1 MELAPGAIILMVGD
15 YVKIGQVSQKYNVS
29 SDTLRYYEK
38 IGLIGPVRKNK
49 SNVRNYDEE
58 VLKQIEFVMCMRQA
72 NVSIEALI
80 RYMKLYKKGDETL
93 AERRKILQDELKNV
107 NNQIKEL
114 KKAQSKLIYKIKL
127 YDADLLEKSLGRES

>member
-1 MELAPGAIILMVGD
+1 MVGD

-29 SDTLRYYEK
+29 ADTLRYYEK

-107 NNQIKEL
+107 NN
-114 KKAQSKLIYKIKL
+114 
-127 YDADLLEKSLGRES
+127 DVNPV

>member
-1 MELAPGAIILMVGD
+1 MLMVGD
-15 YVKIGQVSQKYNVS
+15 YVKIGQVSKKYNVS
-29 SDTLRYYEK
+29 TDTLRYYEK

-93 AERRKILQDELKNV
+93 EERRKILQDELKNV

-114 KKAQSKLIYKIKL
+114 KKAQSKLMYKIKL
-127 YDADLLEKSLGRES
+127 YDADLLEKYLGKES